1 MEGRSMSSTAL
12 QEWLAGAAGQRLL
25 AFERTLFEEHLAG
38 VFGYHALQLGLPAID
53 ALAAS
58 PIAHRWLALSAL
70 PDTDSEEKAAEH
82 LLQPS
87 RVALLALPQAL
98 PFAESSLDLVVLP
111 HTLELCGDAHAT
123 LREVQRVLA
132 PEGKVAITGINPW
145 GVWGWR
151 QQRVRL
157 WRRMGLHPAPWLP
170 PGTRLLAH
178 WRLCDWLRLLGF
190 EVDAVHFGCSLPALG
205 QRYAPALGAVYF
217 ILATRRVY
225 GVRPLRSGWRRTRA
239 APLGATAPS
248 AASSSAP
255 QKVPADE

>member
-1 MEGRSMSSTAL
+1 MSAEL
-12 QEWLAGAAGQRLL
+12 HEWLAGAAGQRLL
-25 AFERTLFEEHLAG
+25 EFERAQCEEYLAG
-38 VFGYHALQLGLPAID
+38 AFGYHALQLGLPMLD
-53 ALAAS
+53 ALATS
-58 PIAHRWLALSAL
+58 PVRHHWLADAAL
-70 PDTDSEEKAAEH
+70 PQAEH
-82 LLQPS
+82 PARL
-87 RVALLALPQAL
+87 ALLALPQAL

-157 WRRMGLHPAPWLP
+157 WRRMGLQPAPWLP
-170 PGTRLLAH
+170 PETKLIAH

-190 EVDAVHFGCSLPALG
+190 EVDAVRFGCGLPALG
-205 QRYAPALGAVYF
+205 QRFAPALGAVYF
-217 ILATRRVY
+217 IFATRRVY

-239 APLGATAPS
+239 APLGATVPS
-248 AASSSAP
+248 AASSSGAP

>member
-1 MEGRSMSSTAL
+1 MSSAAL
-12 QEWLAGAAGQRLL
+12 HEWLASAAGERLL
-25 AFERTLFEEHLAG
+25 AFERAQCEEYLAG
-38 VFGYHALQLGLPAID
+38 AFGYHALQLGLPALD
-53 ALAAS
+53 ALAAT
-58 PIAHRWLALSAL
+58 PIQHRWLALSEA
-70 PDTDSEEKAAEH
+70 PAAG
-82 LLQPS
+82 QPS
-87 RVALLALPQAL
+87 RLALLALPQAL

-132 PEGKVAITGINPW
+132 PEGKVAIAGINPW

-157 WRRMGLHPAPWLP
+157 MRRCGLQPAPWLP
-170 PGTRLLAH
+170 SETKLIAH

-190 EVDAVHFGCSLPALG
+190 EVDAVRFGCSLPVLW
-205 QRYAPALGAVYF
+205 RVPALSAAYF

-239 APLGATAPS
+239 APLGATVPS
-248 AASSSAP
+248 AASSSGAP

>member
-1 MEGRSMSSTAL
+1 MSSAAL
-12 QEWLAGAAGQRLL
+12 HEWLASAAGERLL
-25 AFERTLFEEHLAG
+25 AFERAQCEEYLAG
-38 VFGYHALQLGLPAID
+38 AFGYHALQLGLPALD
-53 ALAAS
+53 ALAAT
-58 PIAHRWLALSAL
+58 PIQHRWLALPEAPAAGDAAAAL
-70 PDTDSEEKAAEH
+70 EQA
-82 LLQPS
+82 S
-87 RVALLALPQAL
+87 RLALLALPQAL

-157 WRRMGLHPAPWLP
+157 MRRCGLQPAPWLP
-170 PGTRLLAH
+170 PETKLIAH
-178 WRLCDWLRLLGF
+178 RRLCDWLRLLGF
-190 EVDAVHFGCSLPALG
+190 EVDAVRFGCGLPALG
-205 QRYAPALGAVYF
+205 QRFAPALGAVYF
-217 ILATRRVY
+217 IFATRRVY

-239 APLGATAPS
+239 APLGAAVP
-248 AASSSAP
+248 AASSSGAP

>member
-1 MEGRSMSSTAL
+1 MSSAAL
-12 QEWLAGAAGQRLL
+12 HEWLAGAAGQRLL
-25 AFERTLFEEHLAG
+25 AFERALFEEHLAG
-38 VFGYHALQLGLPAID
+38 AFGYHALQLGMPMLD

-58 PIAHRWLALSAL
+58 PVRHHWLADTAL
-70 PDTDSEEKAAEH
+70 PQAE
-82 LLQPS
+82 QPA
-87 RVALLALPQAL
+87 RLALLTEPQAL
-98 PFAESSLDLVVLP
+98 PFAESTLDLVVLP
-111 HTLELCGDAHAT
+111 HTLEWGGDAHAT

-157 WRRMGLHPAPWLP
+157 MRRCGLQPAPWLP
-170 PGTRLLAH
+170 PETKLLAH

-190 EVDAVHFGCSLPALG
+190 EVDAVRFGCSLPALG
-205 QRYAPALGAVYF
+205 QRYTPALGAVYF

-225 GVRPLRSGWRRTRA
+225 GVRPLRSGWRRARTS
-239 APLGATAPS
+239 PLGAAVPS

>member
-1 MEGRSMSSTAL
+1 MSAEL
-12 QEWLAGAAGQRLL
+12 HEWLASAAGERLL
-25 AFERTLFEEHLAG
+25 AFERAQCEQHLAG
-38 VFGYHALQLGLPAID
+38 AFGYHALQLGLPALD
-53 ALAAS
+53 ALAAT
-58 PIAHRWLALSAL
+58 PIQHRWLALPEA
-70 PDTDSEEKAAEH
+70 PAVGDAEVAPE
-82 LLQPS
+82 QPS
-87 RVALLALPQAL
+87 RLALLALPQAL

-145 GVWGWR
+145 GVWGWE

-157 WRRMGLHPAPWLP
+157 WRRMGLQPAPWLP
-170 PGTRLLAH
+170 PETKLIAH

-190 EVDAVHFGCSLPALG
+190 EVDAVHQSGSSLPVLC
-205 QRYAPALGAVYF
+205 RVPAFSAAYF

-239 APLGATAPS
+239 APLGATVPS
-248 AASSSAP
+248 AASSSGAP

>member
-1 MEGRSMSSTAL
+1 MSAEL
-12 QEWLAGAAGQRLL
+12 HEWLAGAAGQRLL
-25 AFERTLFEEHLAG
+25 EFERAQCEEYLAG
-38 VFGYHALQLGLPAID
+38 AFGYHALQLGLPALD
-53 ALAAS
+53 ALAAT
-58 PIAHRWLALSAL
+58 PIQHRWLALPEA
-70 PDTDSEEKAAEH
+70 PAAG
-82 LLQPS
+82 QPS
-87 RVALLALPQAL
+87 RLALLALPQAL

-157 WRRMGLHPAPWLP
+157 MRRCGLQPAPWLP
-170 PGTRLLAH
+170 PETKLIAH
-178 WRLCDWLRLLGF
+178 RRLCDWLRLLGV
-190 EVDAVHFGCSLPALG
+190 EVNAVRFGCGLPALG
-205 QRYAPALGAVYF
+205 QRFAPALGAVYF
-217 ILATRRVY
+217 IFATRRVY

-239 APLGATAPS
+239 APLGAAVP
-248 AASSSAP
+248 AASSSGAP